1 MSFELGH
8 VICNAAATHVIIF
21 STGYEKCFL
30 LAFPWAKELY
40 PQEKRNSGNTSMSRL
55 ALAEANEF

>member
-1 MSFELGH
+1 
-8 VICNAAATHVIIF
+8 VIIF
-21 STGYEKCFL
+21 STGYEKGFL

-40 PQEKRNSGNTSMSRL
+40 PQEKRNSGNTCCSMSRL